1 MFEEYI
7 GVIKMFAGNFTPRGY
22 APCDGRIMS
31 IKDNQSLF
39 SILGN
44 MYGGD
49 GKTTFALP
57 DLRGRMPVGSGRGP
71 GLSPKKTGEKG
82 GQETCQLKE
91 QNLPSHSH
99 SLLSNSVKANSN
111 NPEGN
116 YLALSQVKVNRF
128 RPPYAVQSY
137 AETSNSL
144 MNEKSISETGAN
156 EPFEQIP
163 PYLSINFII
172 CIQGYYPART

>member
-39 SILGN
+39 SILGD

-57 DLRGRMPVGSGRGP
+57 DLRGRMPVGSGSGP
-71 GLSPKKTGEKG
+71 GLSPKKNGEIG
-82 GQETCQLKE
+82 GQESFQLEEK
-91 QNLPSHSH
+91 NLPAHSH
-99 SLLSNSVKANSN
+99 ILLSNSIKANSN
-111 NPEGN
+111 NPENN

-128 RPPYAVQSY
+128 RPPHAVKSY
-137 AETSNSL
+137 AETSNSK
-144 MNEKSISETGAN
+144 MNEKSISETGGN
-156 EPFEQIP
+156 EPFEQMP